1 MAVMCGPLQARPSPA
16 VFLDKDG
23 TLLEDVPYNV
33 DPARIALAPGAGN
46 GLRLLAATGL
56 PLIVVSNQPG
66 VALGYF
72 PEHALD
78 GVAQRLGELFALHG
92 ATLGGF
98 YFCPHAPAADG
109 SLHCACRKPGDGML
123 RQAAAAHGLALEGSW
138 MIGDILNDVEA
149 GRRAGCQTILIAN
162 GNETRWQPGPLRV
175 PDYIVG
181 RFDEAAAIVIAQQAR
196 HLTHVS
202 YVSPASPAPAASSAA
217 SAQHLRAV
225 A

>member
-1 MAVMCGPLQARPSPA
+1 MALMRTPLRLRSQPA

-33 DPARIALAPGAGN
+33 DPAHIALAPGAGE
-46 GLRLLAATGL
+46 GLRMLAATGL

-66 VALGYF
+66 VALGVF
-72 PEHALD
+72 PERALE
-78 GVAQRLGELFALHG
+78 GVAKRLGELFALHG

-98 YFCPHAPAADG
+98 YFCPHAPTDDG
-109 SLHCACRKPGDGML
+109 SVSCTCRKPADGLL
-123 RQAAAAHGLALEGSW
+123 RQAAEAHGLALEGSW

-162 GNETRWQPGPLRV
+162 GNETLWQPGRLRV

-181 RFDEAAAIVIAQQAR
+181 RFDEAAAIVIAQQGR
-196 HLTHVS
+196 H
-202 YVSPASPAPAASSAA
+202 APR
-217 SAQHLRAV
+217 AQHLRAV

>member
-33 DPARIALAPGAGN
+33 DPARIALAPGAGD

-149 GRRAGCQTILIAN
+149 AAARAARPSSSPTATKPGGSRGPARAGLY
-162 GNETRWQPGPLRV
+162 RRPL
-175 PDYIVG
+175 
-181 RFDEAAAIVIAQQAR
+181 
-196 HLTHVS
+196 
-202 YVSPASPAPAASSAA
+202 
-217 SAQHLRAV
+217 
-225 A
+225 

>member
-1 MAVMCGPLQARPSPA
+1 MALMPAPLRLRSTTAI
-16 VFLDKDG
+16 FLDKDG

-33 DPARIALAPGAGN
+33 DPARIALAPGAGE

-72 PEHALD
+72 SKQALED
-78 GVAQRLGELFALHG
+78 VAKRLGELFAQYG
-92 ATLGGF
+92 ATLGGC
-98 YFCPHAPAADG
+98 YFCPHAPLADG
-109 SLHCACRKPGDGML
+109 SVNCICRKPGDGLL
-123 RQAAAAHGLALEGSW
+123 RQAASAQGLTLEGSW

-162 GNETRWQPGPLRV
+162 GNETRWQPGRLRV
-175 PDYIVG
+175 PDYIVT
-181 RFDEAAAIVIAQQAR
+181 RFDEAAAIVIAQQTL
-196 HLTHVS
+196 H
-202 YVSPASPAPAASSAA
+202 APHAPRAPRAPRA
-217 SAQHLRAV
+217 PHPRAV

>member
-1 MAVMCGPLQARPSPA
+1 MAVMLAPARRTLPASGAA

-23 TLLEDVPYNV
+23 TLLQDVPYNV
-33 DPARIALAPGAGN
+33 DPARIALAPGAGD
-46 GLRLLAATGL
+46 GLRMLARTGL

-72 PEHALD
+72 QIEALEA
-78 GVAQRLGELFALHG
+78 VAQRLAELFAQHG

-98 YFCPHAPAADG
+98 YFCPHAPLPDG
-109 SLHCACRKPGDGML
+109 SAGCACRKPHDGLL
-123 RQAAAAHGLALEGSW
+123 RQAADSHGVTLEHSW

-149 GRRAGCQTILIAN
+149 GRRAGCRTILIAN
-162 GNETRWQPGPLRV
+162 GNETHWLPGPMRV

-181 RFDEAAAIVIAQQAR
+181 RFDEAAAIVIAQHAR
-196 HLTHVS
+196 H
-202 YVSPASPAPAASSAA
+202 AE
-217 SAQHLRAV
+217 AV

>member
-1 MAVMCGPLQARPSPA
+1 MAVMRGPLRPQPSPA

-33 DPARIALAPGAGN
+33 DPARIALAPGAGD
-46 GLRLLAATGL
+46 GLRLLGATGL

-72 PEHALD
+72 PEHALE

-98 YFCPHAPAADG
+98 YFCPHAPAAEG
-109 SLHCACRKPGDGML
+109 SIHCACRKPGDGML
-123 RQAAAAHGLALEGSW
+123 RQAAAAHGIALEGSW

-196 HLTHVS
+196 HLSHVS
-202 YVSPASPAPAASSAA
+202 RVSHTAPISPTSSAH
-217 SAQHLRAV
+217 HLRAV

>member
-33 DPARIALAPGAGN
+33 DPARIALAPGAGD

-109 SLHCACRKPGDGML
+109 SLHCACRKPGEFQTYDIIFPGP
-123 RQAAAAHGLALEGSW
+123 RFEGSEVKTPAYATV
-138 MIGDILNDVEA
+138 LH
-149 GRRAGCQTILIAN
+149 N
-162 GNETRWQPGPLRV
+162 GVVVQNHVKLVGATGHTKRPAYVPHGEKGPLKF
-175 PDYIVG
+175 PDHGNPVKFRNIW
-181 RFDEAAAIVIAQQAR
+181 
-196 HLTHVS
+196 
-202 YVSPASPAPAASSAA
+202 
-217 SAQHLRAV
+217 LRELKPV
-225 A
+225 DSQ

>member
-1 MAVMCGPLQARPSPA
+1 MALMRAPLRLRSRPA
-16 VFLDKDG
+16 IFLDKDG

-33 DPARIALAPGAGN
+33 DPARIALAPGAGE
-46 GLRLLAATGL
+46 GLRMLGATGS

-66 VALGYF
+66 VALGLF
-72 PEHALD
+72 PEPALE
-78 GVAQRLGELFALHG
+78 GVAKRLGELFALHG

-109 SLHCACRKPGDGML
+109 STHCACRKPGDGLL
-123 RQAAAAHGLALEGSW
+123 RQAAEAHGLALAGSW

-162 GNETRWQPGPLRV
+162 GNETLWQPGRLRV

-181 RFDEAAAIVIAQQAR
+181 RFDEAAAIVIAQRPR
-196 HLTHVS
+196 H
-202 YVSPASPAPAASSAA
+202 APRAH
-217 SAQHLRAV
+217 HLRAV